1 MMEKVPLTKQLV
13 DQLETFIKEKLQPN
27 DKLPSE
33 RDLSELYQV
42 SRNTVRAALNE
53 LFLRGFIYRSTGKG
67 TFVAERFD
75 ERTDVSGSY
84 SFTKQMLAMNR
95 KPVTRIQCLEKI
107 AAPAKIAK
115 RMRIEPGTPVYVL
128 DRLRIADTLPMMI
141 ERSYL
146 PANTVPGLN
155 QEALSKTPLYDWL
168 EGHYG
173 IHIVSVDEAFFAGLV
188 TPEDAEQLRVA
199 PASACLNIRRTTFAD
214 TGEIVEYTLSV
225 ARADQFVYHVHHV
238 NH

>member
-1 MMEKVPLTKQLV
+1 
-13 DQLETFIKEKLQPN
+13 
-27 DKLPSE
+27 
-33 RDLSELYQV
+33 
-42 SRNTVRAALNE
+42 
-53 LFLRGFIYRSTGKG
+53 
-67 TFVAERFD
+67 AERFD

-95 KPVTRIQCLEKI
+95 KPVTRIQRLEKI

>member
-1 MMEKVPLTKQLV
+1 MTKQLV

-33 RDLSELYQV
+33 RDLSELYHV
-42 SRNTVRAALNE
+42 SRNTVRSALNE

-95 KPVTRIQCLEKI
+95 QPVTKIQRLEKI
-107 AAPAKIAK
+107 AVPPDIAK
-115 RMRIEPGTPVYVL
+115 RMRVDPETPVYVL
-128 DRLRIADTLPMMI
+128 DRLRIADQLPMMI

-146 PANTVPGLN
+146 PALTVPDL
-155 QEALSKTPLYDWL
+155 QASDLAKI
-168 EGHYG
+168 HYTIG
-173 IHIVSVDEAFFAGLV
+173 WNSIMAFTLRRLMKLFCRAGLAGGCQ
-188 TPEDAEQLRVA
+188 TA
-199 PASACLNIRRTTFAD
+199 ASCAGIGMLKHSANDFCRYWGNC
-214 TGEIVEYTLSV
+214 
-225 ARADQFVYHVHHV
+225 
-238 NH
+238 

>member
-13 DQLETFIKEKLQPN
+13 DQLETFIKEKLQAN

-95 KPVTRIQCLEKI
+95 KPVTRIQRLEKI

-115 RMRIEPGTPVYVL
+115 R
-128 DRLRIADTLPMMI
+128 
-141 ERSYL
+141 
-146 PANTVPGLN
+146 
-155 QEALSKTPLYDWL
+155 L

>member
-1 MMEKVPLTKQLV
+1 MEKVPLTKQLV

-33 RDLSELYQV
+33 RDLSELYHV
-42 SRNTVRAALNE
+42 SRNTVRSALNE

-95 KPVTRIQCLEKI
+95 QPVTKIQRLEKI
-107 AAPAKIAK
+107 AVPPDIAK
-115 RMRIEPGTPVYVL
+115 RMRVDPETPVYVL
-128 DRLRIADTLPMMI
+128 DRLRIADQLPMMI

-146 PANTVPGLN
+146 PALTVPDLQASDLAKN
-155 QEALSKTPLYDWL
+155 PLYDWL
-168 EGHYG
+168 EQHYG
-173 IHIVSVDEAFFAGLV
+173 IHIASVDEAFLPGWSRRRM
-188 TPEDAEQLRVA
+188 PNSCELRRHRHA
-199 PASACLNIRRTTFAD
+199 
-214 TGEIVEYTLSV
+214 
-225 ARADQFVYHVHHV
+225 
-238 NH
+238 

>member
-13 DQLETFIKEKLQPN
+13 DQLETFIKEKLQAN

-95 KPVTRIQCLEKI
+95 KPVTRIQRLEK
-107 AAPAKIAK
+107 
-115 RMRIEPGTPVYVL
+115 
-128 DRLRIADTLPMMI
+128 LRHPPKLP
-141 ERSYL
+141 
-146 PANTVPGLN
+146 
-155 QEALSKTPLYDWL
+155 
-168 EGHYG
+168 
-173 IHIVSVDEAFFAGLV
+173 
-188 TPEDAEQLRVA
+188 
-199 PASACLNIRRTTFAD
+199 SACASNQ
-214 TGEIVEYTLSV
+214 
-225 ARADQFVYHVHHV
+225 ARPFTSLIDYESLTRYR
-238 NH
+238 

>member
-13 DQLETFIKEKLQPN
+13 DQLETFIKEKLQAN

-95 KPVTRIQCLEKI
+95 KPVTRIQRLEKI

-173 IHIVSVDEAFFAGLV
+173 IHIVSEIGRASCRERVYVLV
-188 TPEDAEQLRVA
+188 
-199 PASACLNIRRTTFAD
+199 
-214 TGEIVEYTLSV
+214 
-225 ARADQFVYHVHHV
+225 
-238 NH
+238 

>member
-1 MMEKVPLTKQLV
+1 MEKVPLTKQLV

-33 RDLSELYQV
+33 RDLSELYHV
-42 SRNTVRAALNE
+42 SRNTVRSALDE

-95 KPVTRIQCLEKI
+95 QPVTKIQRLEKI
-107 AAPAKIAK
+107 AVPANIAK
-115 RMRIEPGTPVYVL
+115 RMRIDPGTPVYVL
-128 DRLRIADTLPMMI
+128 DRLRIADKLPMMI

-146 PANTVPGLN
+146 PALTVPDL
-155 QEALSKTPLYDWL
+155 EKDALEKSPLYDWL
-168 EGHYG
+168 EEHYG
-173 IHIVSVDEAFFAGLV
+173 IHIASVDEAFFAGLV
-188 TPEDAEQLRVA
+188 SPEDAKLLRVA

>member
-1 MMEKVPLTKQLV
+1 MEKVPLTKQLV

-95 KPVTRIQCLEKI
+95 KPMTRIQRLEKI

-155 QEALSKTPLYDWL
+155 QEALSKTPYQKR
-168 EGHYG
+168 HYTIG
-173 IHIVSVDEAFFAGLV
+173 WKAIMAF
-188 TPEDAEQLRVA
+188 
-199 PASACLNIRRTTFAD
+199 
-214 TGEIVEYTLSV
+214 TLFQSMK
-225 ARADQFVYHVHHV
+225 RFLLD
-238 NH
+238 